1 VLNPVLVGAYRR
13 GFPVATPQTIPRRDS
28 RCLATAGSCAEA
40 NIPLTAC
47 GLSSLAADKRQ
58 RPGLSPS
65 VRRLRGGLSELC
77 AVFATVR
84 IFLNRTAIP
93 HWFLLQ
99 CRLITTT
106 GGFMNVQATYYR
118 RRAIVARQSA
128 AAAMDPSVRAAFA
141 EVACHWL
148 GLAEHTE
155 WLQSMQR
162 ESIRSGGSGE
172 RGTVVA
178 VLRSR

>member
-1 VLNPVLVGAYRR
+1 M
-13 GFPVATPQTIPRRDS
+13 
-28 RCLATAGSCAEA
+28 
-40 NIPLTAC
+40 
-47 GLSSLAADKRQ
+47 
-58 RPGLSPS
+58 
-65 VRRLRGGLSELC
+65 
-77 AVFATVR
+77 
-84 IFLNRTAIP
+84 NRTAIP
-93 HWFLLQ
+93 YWFLLQ
-99 CRLITTT
+99 CRPITTK

-128 AAAMDPSVRAAFA
+128 AAAMDPSVKAAFS

-162 ESIRSGGSGE
+162 GSIRDHGASGE
-172 RGTVVA
+172 MGTVVA

>member
-1 VLNPVLVGAYRR
+1 
-13 GFPVATPQTIPRRDS
+13 
-28 RCLATAGSCAEA
+28 
-40 NIPLTAC
+40 
-47 GLSSLAADKRQ
+47 
-58 RPGLSPS
+58 
-65 VRRLRGGLSELC
+65 
-77 AVFATVR
+77 
-84 IFLNRTAIP
+84 
-93 HWFLLQ
+93 
-99 CRLITTT
+99 
-106 GGFMNVQATYYR
+106 MNVQATYYR

-128 AAAMDPSVRAAFA
+128 AAAMDPSVKAAFA

-162 ESIRSGGSGE
+162 GSIRSGGGGE